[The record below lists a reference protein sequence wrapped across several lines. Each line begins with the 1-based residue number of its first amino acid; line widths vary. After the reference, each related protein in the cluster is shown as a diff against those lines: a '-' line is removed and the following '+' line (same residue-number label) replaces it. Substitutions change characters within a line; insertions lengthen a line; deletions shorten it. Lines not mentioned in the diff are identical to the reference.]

1 MNTSKP
7 AFPFHTVI
15 MGGGSVTES
24 GPTLENPWTV
34 AREAPLAMEFSR
46 QEYCSGLPVPY
57 PGDLPNLEMEPGSP
71 ALQAGFFYHQESPV
85 RCMRLLSK
93 YGAWPKKLQLT
104 SS

>member
-1 MNTSKP
+1 MT
-7 AFPFHTVI
+7 
-15 MGGGSVTES
+15 
-24 GPTLENPWTV
+24 PWTED
-34 AREAPLAMEFSR
+34 RQAPLSMGFSR